1 MNGHKRADVRTYCD
15 QVFLP
20 LMATLDVRMV
30 HWDVEESEGPGSRRE
45 LKCKDPELKLGEK
58 RVIPVFQDESSFH
71 VNEYKSSAW
80 YAP

>member
-1 MNGHKRADVRTYCD
+1 MLRSLR
-15 QVFLP
+15 
-20 LMATLDVRMV
+20 
-30 HWDVEESEGPGSRRE
+30 GPGSGRE
-45 LKCKDPELKLGEK
+45 LKCKDPELKPREK